1 MEIHSLIIMIIM
13 IVLFL
18 LVIDDIYKRTLENK
32 YILLLL
38 VFILLGWIFQPNWY
52 VLPYTLAIL
61 LFGLALFVFRI
72 LAAGDTKLLV
82 VLSLGINPEY
92 IPLTL
97 IGISVAGGLMAS
109 GYLLYGLCTNLDA
122 VRQKGIP
129 YGVPI
134 SLVGGLAVYLSSL

>member
-1 MEIHSLIIMIIM
+1 MLPLATLIILSLIMIGDLRQRVIHHHY
-13 IVLFL
+13 L
-18 LVIDDIYKRTLENK
+18 LALTV
-32 YILLLL
+32 
-38 VFILLGWIFQPNWY
+38 VILLGWFIQPNWF
-52 VLPYTLAIL
+52 VLPYTLAIVAAGL
-61 LFGLALFVFRI
+61 VLFHFRI
-72 LAAGDTKLLV
+72 LAAGDSKLLAI
-82 VLSLGINPEY
+82 LSLGISPEY

-97 IGISVAGGLMAS
+97 VGISVAGGLMAS

>member
-1 MEIHSLIIMIIM
+1 MLPLATLIILSLIMIGDIRQR
-13 IVLFL
+13 
-18 LVIDDIYKRTLENK
+18 VIEHHYLSA
-32 YILLLL
+32 LS
-38 VFILLGWIFQPNWY
+38 VVILLGWFIQPNWF
-52 VLPYTLAIL
+52 VLPYTLVIIAAGL
-61 LFGLALFVFRI
+61 VLFHFRI
-72 LAAGDTKLLV
+72 LAAGDSKLLAI
-82 VLSLGINPEY
+82 LSLGISPEY

-97 IGISVAGGLMAS
+97 VGISVAGGLMAS